1 MKNEA
6 IISLGVFLLLATL
19 VTESDCFAGPFQGRK
34 RELKAEV
41 GYCCK
46 RLFFSVFHAALGRN
60 EGMKVL

>member
-19 VTESDCFAGPFQGRK
+19 VTESNCFSGPFPGK

-46 RLFFSVFHAALGRN
+46 RSFFSVFHAALGRN